1 MESPQF
7 RPVTSSFTPVSVRR
21 TFNRPT
27 QPTVSTPVTAPPTA
41 SSRVGAQDAKRD
53 WSPAVRAYVS
63 RAFAV
68 ENVLPGVEREEME
81 TRLKKVISDAAAS
94 EKLLTVDWINLP
106 LPQHMI
112 LQERTARAQ
121 LFSNPLYNGGIIP
134 LSLPET
140 NHKALESPSKKR
152 KSSELDTF
160 QPAQEKIP
168 PWRQNA
174 NKNVFED
181 RVSFADNKRLKND
194 TNGKG
199 SSKSERKL
207 ENRKKRFNYDAQ
219 ATYSP
224 IKPSSPAPEV
234 DQGPVVGRCQTL
246 EKKYFRLTSAPN
258 PDTVRPL
265 PILEQTFDLLKL
277 KWTKEQNYS
286 YTCDQFKSIR
296 QDLTVQHIKTKFTVD
311 VYEVHARIALEKG
324 DLGEY
329 NQCQTQ
335 LRALYLQNLGGHP
348 VEFKAYR
355 VLYFIHTCN
364 RTDMNDVLADLTPA
378 EKKKPAIKHALDTR
392 SALAL
397 GNYHRFFQLYLNTPN
412 MGAYLMDMFVGRE
425 RLVAL
430 CDICVSY
437 KPDVKL
443 RFLTEELGF
452 ESDDESARFI
462 CDYGGQAHLEQREE
476 GGEVRFL
483 TGKALRFFEAAKQQ
497 AFKKVDI
504 KGQI

>member
-1 MESPQF
+1 MENPQF
-7 RPVTSSFTPVSVRR
+7 RPASGAFTPVSVRR
-21 TFNRPT
+21 TYAHPT
-27 QPTVSTPVTAPPTA
+27 QPPFASPAMVSATPNTTSAAA
-41 SSRVGAQDAKRD
+41 SAKRD
-53 WSPAVRAYVS
+53 WPPAVRAYVS

-68 ENVLPGVEREEME
+68 ENNLPEVAREEME
-81 TRLKKVISDAAAS
+81 ARLKKIISDAAAS
-94 EKLLTVDWINLP
+94 DTLLSVDWINLP

-112 LQERTARAQ
+112 LQEQRLHTHQVANS
-121 LFSNPLYNGGIIP
+121 LYSKGVTPLTLY
-134 LSLPET
+134 ET
-140 NHKALESPSKKR
+140 NHKASTTPSKKR
-152 KSSELDTF
+152 KSTEMDTRNE
-160 QPAQEKIP
+160 PHEKIP

-174 NKNVFED
+174 GSNVFEE
-181 RVSFADNKRLKND
+181 RVTFADKRQKNE
-194 TNGKG
+194 TTGKG
-199 SSKSERKL
+199 LSKSERKL
-207 ENRKKRFNYDAQ
+207 ENRKKRFNYDGH
-219 ATYSP
+219 ATYTPAKAPSP
-224 IKPSSPAPEV
+224 PPEV
-234 DQGPVVGRCQTL
+234 DQGPVIGRCQTL

-265 PILEQTFDLLKL
+265 PILEQMFALLKE
-277 KWTKEQNYS
+277 KWTKDKNYS

-335 LRALYLQNLGGHP
+335 LRALYSQNLGGHP

-364 RTDMNDVLADLTPA
+364 RTDMNDVLADLTPT
-378 EKKKPAIKHALDTR
+378 EKKKPAIKHALDAR

-430 CDICVSY
+430 CNICIS
-437 KPDVKL
+437 
-443 RFLTEELGF
+443 
-452 ESDDESARFI
+452 
-462 CDYGGQAHLEQREE
+462 
-476 GGEVRFL
+476 
-483 TGKALRFFEAAKQQ
+483 
-497 AFKKVDI
+497 
-504 KGQI
+504 

>member
-1 MESPQF
+1 MLACSHVHGSEMEDPHS
-7 RPVTSSFTPVSVRR
+7 RPANNAFTPVSVRR
-21 TFNRPT
+21 TFVKST
-27 QPTVSTPVTAPPTA
+27 QPTLSTPAMVPTSANSA
-41 SSRVGAQDAKRD
+41 SVAENAKRD
-53 WSPAVRAYVS
+53 WPPTVRAYVS
-63 RAFAV
+63 RAFAI
-68 ENVLPGVEREEME
+68 ENAVQGVGREEME
-81 TRLKKVISDAAAS
+81 TRLKKVISDSAAS
-94 EKLLTVDWINLP
+94 NTLLTVDWINLP

-112 LQERTARAQ
+112 MQERTAHAHM
-121 LFSNPLYNGGIIP
+121 LSNSLYSHGMTPLTLHG
-134 LSLPET
+134 T
-140 NHKALESPSKKR
+140 NHKAQESSSKKR
-152 KSSELDTF
+152 KSSELET
-160 QPAQEKIP
+160 AQQSLEKVP

-174 NKNVFED
+174 NNNVFED
-181 RVSFADNKRLKND
+181 RISFADNKRQKNEA
-194 TNGKG
+194 NGKMF
-199 SSKSERKL
+199 SKSERKL
-207 ENRKKRFNYDAQ
+207 ENRKKRFNYDGHSP
-219 ATYSP
+219 YSP
-224 IKPSSPAPEV
+224 AKASSPVPEV
-234 DQGPVVGRCQTL
+234 ERGPVVGRCQTL

-265 PILEQTFDLLKL
+265 PILEQMFDLLKL

-335 LRALYLQNLGGHP
+335 LRALYSQNLGGHP

-378 EKKKPAIKHALDTR
+378 EKKKPAIKHALDAR

-397 GNYHRFFQLYLNTPN
+397 GNYHKFFQLYLTTPN

-430 CDICVSY
+430 CNICISY
-437 KPDVKL
+437 VNPNPV
-443 RFLTEELGF
+443 
-452 ESDDESARFI
+452 
-462 CDYGGQAHLEQREE
+462 
-476 GGEVRFL
+476 
-483 TGKALRFFEAAKQQ
+483 
-497 AFKKVDI
+497 
-504 KGQI
+504 

>member
-1 MESPQF
+1 MLVSSYVHKSEMENPYF
-7 RPVTSSFTPVSVRR
+7 RPANGAFTPVSVRR
-21 TFNRPT
+21 AFAMPS
-27 QPTVSTPVTAPPTA
+27 QPAPSTSAIVSAPA
-41 SSRVGAQDAKRD
+41 SSPSVAENAKRD
-53 WSPAVRAYVS
+53 WPPAVRAYVS
-63 RAFAV
+63 RAFAI
-68 ENVLPGVEREEME
+68 ENAIQGVGREEME
-81 TRLKKVISDAAAS
+81 ARLKKVISDSAAS
-94 EKLLTVDWINLP
+94 DTLLTVDWINLP

-112 LQERTARAQ
+112 LQERTAHAQ
-121 LFSNPLYNGGIIP
+121 KLSNFLYSNGVTPLT
-134 LSLPET
+134 LHET
-140 NHKALESPSKKR
+140 NYKAHESSSKKR
-152 KSSELDTF
+152 KSSEMENF
-160 QPAQEKIP
+160 QHTQGKIP
-168 PWRQNA
+168 PWQQDATN
-174 NKNVFED
+174 NVFED
-181 RVSFADNKRLKND
+181 RISFVDNKRQKID
-194 TNGKG
+194 TNGKI

-207 ENRKKRFNYDAQ
+207 ENRKKRFNYDGHSP
-219 ATYSP
+219 YSP
-224 IKPSSPAPEV
+224 AKAPSPVLEV
-234 DQGPVVGRCQTL
+234 DKGPVVGRCQTL

-265 PILEQTFDLLKL
+265 PILEQMFDVLKL

-335 LRALYLQNLGGHP
+335 LRALYSQNLGGHP

-378 EKKKPAIKHALDTR
+378 EKKKPAIKHALDAR

-397 GNYHRFFQLYLNTPN
+397 GNYHKFFQLYLSTPN

-430 CDICVSY
+430 CNICISY
-437 KPDVKL
+437 VCPC
-443 RFLTEELGF
+443 R
-452 ESDDESARFI
+452 A
-462 CDYGGQAHLEQREE
+462 Y
-476 GGEVRFL
+476 
-483 TGKALRFFEAAKQQ
+483 
-497 AFKKVDI
+497 
-504 KGQI
+504 

>member
-1 MESPQF
+1 MLVCSFVHNTVMENPHF
-7 RPVTSSFTPVSVRR
+7 RPAHNAFTSVSVRR
-21 TFNRPT
+21 TFAKPS
-27 QPTVSTPVTAPPTA
+27 QPTLPTSAMVPTSARPA
-41 SSRVGAQDAKRD
+41 SAAESAKRD
-53 WSPAVRAYVS
+53 WPPAVRAYVS

-68 ENVLPGVEREEME
+68 ENAVQAVGREEME
-81 TRLKKVISDAAAS
+81 TRLKKVISDAASS
-94 EKLLTVDWINLP
+94 ETLLTVDWINLP

-112 LQERTARAQ
+112 MQERTAHAQ
-121 LFSNPLYNGGIIP
+121 MLSNSLHSNGVTS
-134 LSLPET
+134 LSLHAT
-140 NHKALESPSKKR
+140 NHKAHESSSKKR
-152 KSSELDTF
+152 KSSELETV
-160 QPAQEKIP
+160 QHTQEKVP

-174 NKNVFED
+174 TNNIFED
-181 RVSFADNKRLKND
+181 RISFADNKRQKNE
-194 TNGKG
+194 TNGKM

-207 ENRKKRFNYDAQ
+207 ENRKKRFNYDGHSP
-219 ATYSP
+219 YSP
-224 IKPSSPAPEV
+224 AKAPSPVPEV
-234 DQGPVVGRCQTL
+234 DRGPVVGRCQTL

-265 PILEQTFDLLKL
+265 PVLERMFDLLKL

-335 LRALYLQNLGGHP
+335 LRALYSQNLGGHP

-378 EKKKPAIKHALDTR
+378 EKKKPAIKHALDAR

-397 GNYHRFFQLYLNTPN
+397 GNYHKFFQLYLTTPN

-430 CDICVSY
+430 CNICIS
-437 KPDVKL
+437 
-443 RFLTEELGF
+443 
-452 ESDDESARFI
+452 
-462 CDYGGQAHLEQREE
+462 
-476 GGEVRFL
+476 
-483 TGKALRFFEAAKQQ
+483 
-497 AFKKVDI
+497 
-504 KGQI
+504 

>member
-1 MESPQF
+1 MEDPYI
-7 RPVTSSFTPVSVRR
+7 RPINNAFTPVSVRR
-21 TFNRPT
+21 TLVNRT
-27 QPTVSTPVTAPPTA
+27 QPVFSTSAMSPTPATPA
-41 SSRVGAQDAKRD
+41 SAAANAKRD
-53 WSPAVRAYVS
+53 WPPTVRAYVS

-68 ENVLPGVEREEME
+68 ENAVPGVGREEME

-94 EKLLTVDWINLP
+94 NALLTVDWINLP

-112 LQERTARAQ
+112 MQERAAHAQ
-121 LFSNPLYNGGIIP
+121 MLSNSLYSSGMTPLTLDG
-134 LSLPET
+134 T
-140 NHKALESPSKKR
+140 NHKAQESPSRKR
-152 KSSELDTF
+152 KSSEMETV
-160 QPAQEKIP
+160 QHIQERVP

-174 NKNVFED
+174 TSNVFED
-181 RVSFADNKRLKND
+181 RISFADNKRQKNEA
-194 TNGKG
+194 NGKS

-207 ENRKKRFNYDAQ
+207 ENRKKRFNYDGHSP
-219 ATYSP
+219 YSP
-224 IKPSSPAPEV
+224 AKAASPVPEV
-234 DQGPVVGRCQTL
+234 DRGPVVGRCLTL

-265 PILEQTFDLLKL
+265 PILARMFDLLKL

-335 LRALYLQNLGGHP
+335 LRALYSQNLGGHP

-378 EKKKPAIKHALDTR
+378 EKKKPAIKHALDAR

-397 GNYHRFFQLYLNTPN
+397 GNYHKFFQLYLSTPN

-430 CDICVSY
+430 CNICISY
-437 KPDVKL
+437 
-443 RFLTEELGF
+443 
-452 ESDDESARFI
+452 
-462 CDYGGQAHLEQREE
+462 
-476 GGEVRFL
+476 
-483 TGKALRFFEAAKQQ
+483 
-497 AFKKVDI
+497 VDTSPLI
-504 KGQI
+504 D

>member
-1 MESPQF
+1 MSAAPSN
-7 RPVTSSFTPVSVRR
+7 SSAAA
-21 TFNRPT
+21 N
-27 QPTVSTPVTAPPTA
+27 
-41 SSRVGAQDAKRD
+41 AKRD
-53 WSPAVRAYVS
+53 WPPAVRAYVS

-68 ENVLPGVEREEME
+68 ENNLPDVGREEME
-81 TRLKKVISDAAAS
+81 TRLKGIISEAAANDT
-94 EKLLTVDWINLP
+94 LLIVDWNNLA

-112 LQERTARAQ
+112 LQEKKAHAQ
-121 LFSNPLYNGGIIP
+121 QFAHSLYSKGVTPLTLY
-134 LSLPET
+134 ET
-140 NHKALESPSKKR
+140 NHKASNTPSKKR
-152 KSSELDTF
+152 KSSDMDTRETI
-160 QPAQEKIP
+160 PEKIP

-174 NKNVFED
+174 SANVFEE
-181 RVSFADNKRLKND
+181 RVTFADKRQKNEP
-194 TNGKG
+194 TAKG
-199 SSKSERKL
+199 LSKSERKL
-207 ENRKKRFNYDAQ
+207 ENRKKRFNYDGR

-224 IKPSSPAPEV
+224 AKAPSPAPEI

-258 PDTVRPL
+258 PDHVRPL
-265 PILEQTFDLLKL
+265 PILEQMFALLKE
-277 KWTKEQNYS
+277 KWTKERNYS

-296 QDLTVQHIKTKFTVD
+296 QDLTVQHIKSKFTVD

-335 LRALYLQNLGGHP
+335 LRALYSQNLGGHP

-378 EKKKPAIKHALDTR
+378 EKQKPAIKHALDAR

-430 CDICVSY
+430 CNICVS
-437 KPDVKL
+437 
-443 RFLTEELGF
+443 
-452 ESDDESARFI
+452 
-462 CDYGGQAHLEQREE
+462 
-476 GGEVRFL
+476 
-483 TGKALRFFEAAKQQ
+483 
-497 AFKKVDI
+497 
-504 KGQI
+504 